1 MLYRINSLHVEMSY
15 SEFRETVY
23 EQIKELLSE
32 THTVSLT
39 QKEQNNGTTA
49 YGFTIQKIGESLCVA
64 AYLEEAYL
72 HFLNG
77 RTVNEIVGW
86 LLGKIERSF
95 ESARKMQDSF
105 EKINEQW
112 REKIFYHL
120 VNLESNQKMLEGMPH
135 KIFHDYAIVFRIM
148 LDEDWEYETTFS
160 VRDERMEEWGVTI
173 EELWNEAYRN
183 TVKNFPMEICTIEQ
197 EVGDVEEKEV
207 NPENGI
213 MHVLS
218 NEKRYYGAGVILYEG
233 LLEYI
238 GSMLKSDYYLLPSSL
253 HEWMI
258 VPKGIQSLTYL
269 QNMVCDVNRVGVMDA
284 EILGTKVYLYDREQQ
299 KLIVD
304 PEE

>member
-77 RTVNEIVGW
+77 RSVSEIVEF
-86 LLGKIERSF
+86 LLEKIEIDF
-95 ESARKMQDSF
+95 ERVRKIRDSF